1 MQPAVI
7 QTQGLCRD
15 FSVGSQVV
23 HALRDVD
30 LLIHRGE
37 FIAIMGPSGS
47 GKSTCM
53 HVLGC
58 LDTPTAGKYLLDGEV
73 VSEFE
78 PDDLAR
84 IRRNKIGFVF
94 QSFNLMANASAQAN
108 VELPLLY
115 SGDPRAV
122 RSEKARHA
130 LGRVGLSDRMH
141 HRPTQLS
148 GGQMQR
154 VAIARAVVNEPDIV
168 LADEPTGALDTATGL
183 EILDLLKELNGQGM
197 TVIVVT
203 HEMEVA
209 GYAERVLKFRDGRL
223 LAENQVVDKVSR
235 ASARVLRNGS
245 RKQFGAWAKMF
256 CSCATGPACPGA
268 CAGVPIARCP

>member
-1 MQPAVI
+1 MLEENKRPPLRLGVGGPVGAGKTSLVKALCLEMRQKFNLAVI
-7 QTQGLCRD
+7 TNDIYTREAAE
-15 FSVGSQVV
+15 F
-23 HALRDVD
+23 
-30 LLIHRGE
+30 LLN
-37 FIAIMGPSGS
+37 
-47 GKSTCM
+47 
-53 HVLGC
+53 L
-58 LDTPTAGKYLLDGEV
+58 LLDEGAE
-73 VSEFE
+73 
-78 PDDLAR
+78 R
-84 IRRNKIGFVF
+84 G
-94 QSFNLMANASAQAN
+94 NASAQAN

-122 RSEKARHA
+122 RSEKARNA
-130 LGRVGLSDRMH
+130 LGRVGLSDRVH

-209 GYAERVLKFRDGRL
+209 GYAQRVQKFRDGRL
-223 LAENQVVDKVSR
+223 
-235 ASARVLRNGS
+235 
-245 RKQFGAWAKMF
+245 
-256 CSCATGPACPGA
+256 
-268 CAGVPIARCP
+268 

>member
-73 VSEFE
+73 VSDFE
-78 PDDLAR
+78 PDALAR

-94 QSFNLMANASAQAN
+94 QSFNLLANASAQAN

-122 RSEKARHA
+122 RSEKARDA
-130 LGRVGLSDRMH
+130 LGRVGLSDRVH

-209 GYAERVLKFRDGRL
+209 GYAQRVLKFRDGRL
-223 LAENQVVDKVSR
+223 LAENQVVDEVSSPLATQADTR
-235 ASARVLRNGS
+235 AS
-245 RKQFGAWAKMF
+245 M
-256 CSCATGPACPGA
+256 P
-268 CAGVPIARCP
+268 

>member
-1 MQPAVI
+1 MDPAMQPVVI

-15 FSVGSQVV
+15 FSVGAHVV

-30 LLIHRGE
+30 LRIHRGE

-58 LDTPTAGKYLLDGEV
+58 LDTPTAGKYLLDGEA
-73 VSEFE
+73 VSEFQ

-94 QSFNLMANASAQAN
+94 QSFNLMADANAQAN

-115 SGDPRAV
+115 RGDPRAV
-122 RSEKARHA
+122 RSEKAKSA

-154 VAIARAVVNEPDIV
+154 VAIARAIVNQPDIV
-168 LADEPTGALDTATGL
+168 LADEPTGALDSVTGR

-203 HEMEVA
+203 HETEVA

-223 LAENQVVDKVSR
+223 LGENQVVEKVSSPSTPTADTR
-235 ASARVLRNGS
+235 AST
-245 RKQFGAWAKMF
+245 Q
-256 CSCATGPACPGA
+256 
-268 CAGVPIARCP
+268 

>member
-94 QSFNLMANASAQAN
+94 QSFNLMANASAQVN

-122 RSEKARHA
+122 RSEKARNA
-130 LGRVGLSDRMH
+130 LGRVGLSDRVH

-209 GYAERVLKFRDGRL
+209 GYAQRVLKFRDGRL
-223 LAENQVVDKVSR
+223 LAENQVLDEVSSPL
-235 ASARVLRNGS
+235 ATPADTRVS
-245 RKQFGAWAKMF
+245 M
-256 CSCATGPACPGA
+256 P
-268 CAGVPIARCP
+268 

>member
-37 FIAIMGPSGS
+37 FIAIMGPAGS

-73 VSEFE
+73 VSEFQ

-94 QSFNLMANASAQAN
+94 QWFNLMANASAQAN

-122 RSEKARHA
+122 RSEKARNA
-130 LGRVGLSDRMH
+130 RGRVGLSDRMN

-154 VAIARAVVNEPDIV
+154 VAIARAVVNEPYIV
-168 LADEPTGALDTATGL
+168 LADEPTGALDSATGL

-223 LAENQVVDKVSR
+223 LAENQVVDKDSSPLTAPADTR
-235 ASARVLRNGS
+235 AS
-245 RKQFGAWAKMF
+245 
-256 CSCATGPACPGA
+256 TP
-268 CAGVPIARCP
+268 

>member
-1 MQPAVI
+1 MAVESGPDIRISVHNLWKLFGKDDNALLQEVGVKTASKAEI
-7 QTQGLCRD
+7 QEKTGHGVAIKDVSLEVA
-15 FSVGSQVV
+15 VGSVFV
-23 HALRDVD
+23 
-30 LLIHRGE
+30 
-37 FIAIMGPSGS
+37 FMGLSGS

-73 VSEFE
+73 VSEFQT
-78 PDDLAR
+78 DDLAR
-84 IRRNKIGFVF
+84 IRRTKIGFVF
-94 QSFNLMANASAQAN
+94 QSFNLMAGASAQAN

-122 RSEKARHA
+122 RSEKAKNA
-130 LGRVGLSDRMH
+130 LARVGLSDRIH

-154 VAIARAVVNEPDIV
+154 VAIARAIVNQPDIV
-168 LADEPTGALDTATGL
+168 LADEPTGALDTETGR
-183 EILDLLKELNGQGM
+183 EIMDLLTELNGQGM

-223 LAENQVVDKVSR
+223 LAENQAVET
-235 ASARVLRNGS
+235 VLS
-245 RKQFGAWAKMF
+245 FD
-256 CSCATGPACPGA
+256 
-268 CAGVPIARCP
+268 

>member
-1 MQPAVI
+1 MQSVVI

-15 FSVGSQVV
+15 FSVVVQVV
-23 HALRDVD
+23 HASRDVD
-30 LLIHRGE
+30 LVIHRGE

-58 LDTPTAGKYLLDGEV
+58 LDTPTAGNYLLDGEV
-73 VSEFE
+73 VSEFQT
-78 PDDLAR
+78 DDLAH
-84 IRRNKIGFVF
+84 IRRTKIGFVF
-94 QSFNLMANASAQAN
+94 QSFNLMAGASAQAN

-122 RSEKARHA
+122 RSEKAKNA
-130 LGRVGLSDRMH
+130 LARVGLSDRIH
-141 HRPTQLS
+141 HKPTQLS

-154 VAIARAVVNEPDIV
+154 VAIARAIVNQPDIV
-168 LADEPTGALDTATGL
+168 LADEPTGALDTETGR
-183 EILDLLKELNGQGM
+183 EIMDLLTELNGQGM

-223 LAENQVVDKVSR
+223 LAENQAVET
-235 ASARVLRNGS
+235 VLS
-245 RKQFGAWAKMF
+245 FD
-256 CSCATGPACPGA
+256 
-268 CAGVPIARCP
+268 

>member
-30 LLIHRGE
+30 LVIHRGE

-94 QSFNLMANASAQAN
+94 QSFNLLANASAQAN

-115 SGDPRAV
+115 SGEPRAV
-122 RSEKARHA
+122 RSEKARNA
-130 LGRVGLSDRMH
+130 LGRVGLSDRVH

-209 GYAERVLKFRDGRL
+209 GYAQRVLKFRDGRL
-223 LAENQVVDKVSR
+223 LAENQVVDEVSSPLATPADTR
-235 ASARVLRNGS
+235 AS
-245 RKQFGAWAKMF
+245 M
-256 CSCATGPACPGA
+256 P
-268 CAGVPIARCP
+268 

>member
-1 MQPAVI
+1 MQPVVI

-15 FSVGSQVV
+15 FSVGAQVV

-30 LLIHRGE
+30 LVIHRGE

-73 VSEFE
+73 VSEFQT
-78 PDDLAR
+78 DDLAR
-84 IRRNKIGFVF
+84 IRRTKIGFVF
-94 QSFNLMANASAQAN
+94 QSFNLMAGASAQAN

-122 RSEKARHA
+122 RSEKAKNA
-130 LGRVGLSDRMH
+130 LARVGLSDRIH
-141 HRPTQLS
+141 HKPTQLS

-154 VAIARAVVNEPDIV
+154 VAIARAIVNQPDIV
-168 LADEPTGALDTATGL
+168 LADEPTGALDTETGR
-183 EILDLLKELNGQGM
+183 EIMDLLTELNGQGM

-223 LAENQVVDKVSR
+223 LAENQAVETVTFPSTTPVDIKKS
-235 ASARVLRNGS
+235 S
-245 RKQFGAWAKMF
+245 
-256 CSCATGPACPGA
+256 P
-268 CAGVPIARCP
+268 

>member
-58 LDTPTAGKYLLDGEV
+58 LDTPTAGKYLLDGEM

-94 QSFNLMANASAQAN
+94 QSFNLMANASAQVN

-122 RSEKARHA
+122 RSEKARNA
-130 LGRVGLSDRMH
+130 LGRVGLSDRVH

-223 LAENQVVDKVSR
+223 LAENQVLDEVSSPL
-235 ASARVLRNGS
+235 ATPADTRVS
-245 RKQFGAWAKMF
+245 M
-256 CSCATGPACPGA
+256 P
-268 CAGVPIARCP
+268 

>member
-1 MQPAVI
+1 MDPAMQPVVI

-15 FSVGSQVV
+15 FSVGAHVV

-30 LLIHRGE
+30 LRIHRGE

-58 LDTPTAGKYLLDGEV
+58 LDTPTAGKYLLDGEA
-73 VSEFE
+73 VSEFQ

-94 QSFNLMANASAQAN
+94 QSFNLMSDASAQAN

-115 SGDPRAV
+115 RGDPRAV
-122 RSEKARHA
+122 RSEKAKSA

-154 VAIARAVVNEPDIV
+154 VAIARAIVNQPDIV
-168 LADEPTGALDTATGL
+168 LADEPTGALDSVTGR

-203 HEMEVA
+203 HETEVA

-223 LAENQVVDKVSR
+223 LGENQVVEKVSSPSTPTADTR
-235 ASARVLRNGS
+235 AST
-245 RKQFGAWAKMF
+245 Q
-256 CSCATGPACPGA
+256 
-268 CAGVPIARCP
+268 

>member
-1 MQPAVI
+1 MQPVVI
-7 QTQGLCRD
+7 QTQGLCRE
-15 FSVGSQVV
+15 FLVGAQVV

-30 LLIHRGE
+30 LRIHRGE

-58 LDTPTAGKYLLDGEV
+58 LDTPTAGQYLLDGEV
-73 VSEFE
+73 VSDFE

-122 RSEKARHA
+122 RSEKAKNA

-154 VAIARAVVNEPDIV
+154 VAIARAIVNQPDIV

-223 LAENQVVDKVSR
+223 LAENQVVDKDSSPLTAPADTR
-235 ASARVLRNGS
+235 AS
-245 RKQFGAWAKMF
+245 
-256 CSCATGPACPGA
+256 TP
-268 CAGVPIARCP
+268 

>member
-1 MQPAVI
+1 MQPVVI

-15 FSVGSQVV
+15 FSVGAQVV

-30 LLIHRGE
+30 LVIHRGE

-73 VSEFE
+73 VSEFQT
-78 PDDLAR
+78 DDLAR
-84 IRRNKIGFVF
+84 IRRTKIGFVF
-94 QSFNLMANASAQAN
+94 QSFNLMAGASAQAN

-115 SGDPRAV
+115 SEDPRAV
-122 RSEKARHA
+122 RTEKAKNA
-130 LGRVGLSDRMH
+130 LARVGLSDRIH
-141 HRPTQLS
+141 HKPTQLS

-154 VAIARAVVNEPDIV
+154 VAIARAIVNQPDIV
-168 LADEPTGALDTATGL
+168 LADEPTGALDTETGR
-183 EILDLLKELNGQGM
+183 EIMDLLTELNGQGM

-223 LAENQVVDKVSR
+223 LAENQAVET
-235 ASARVLRNGS
+235 VLS
-245 RKQFGAWAKMF
+245 FD
-256 CSCATGPACPGA
+256 
-268 CAGVPIARCP
+268 

>member
-7 QTQGLCRD
+7 QTQGFCRD

-94 QSFNLMANASAQAN
+94 QSFNLMANASAQVN

-122 RSEKARHA
+122 RSEKPRNA
-130 LGRVGLSDRMH
+130 LGRVGLSDRVH

-154 VAIARAVVNEPDIV
+154 VAIARAIVNQPDIV

-223 LAENQVVDKVSR
+223 LVENQVVDRVSNPLTPPADKR
-235 ASARVLRNGS
+235 AS
-245 RKQFGAWAKMF
+245 
-256 CSCATGPACPGA
+256 TP
-268 CAGVPIARCP
+268 

>member
-1 MQPAVI
+1 MPPAVI

-94 QSFNLMANASAQAN
+94 QSFNLMANASAQVN

-122 RSEKARHA
+122 RSEKARNA
-130 LGRVGLSDRMH
+130 LGRVGLSNRVH

-209 GYAERVLKFRDGRL
+209 GYAQRVLKFRDGRL
-223 LAENQVVDKVSR
+223 LAENQVVDEVSSPLATPADTR
-235 ASARVLRNGS
+235 AS
-245 RKQFGAWAKMF
+245 M
-256 CSCATGPACPGA
+256 P
-268 CAGVPIARCP
+268 

>member
-30 LLIHRGE
+30 LVIHRGE

-84 IRRNKIGFVF
+84 IRRNKIGFIF
-94 QSFNLMANASAQAN
+94 QSFNLLANASAQAN

-122 RSEKARHA
+122 RSEKARNA

-209 GYAERVLKFRDGRL
+209 GYAQRVLKFRDGRL
-223 LAENQVVDKVSR
+223 LAENQVVDEVSSPLATPADTR
-235 ASARVLRNGS
+235 AS
-245 RKQFGAWAKMF
+245 M
-256 CSCATGPACPGA
+256 P
-268 CAGVPIARCP
+268 

>member
-47 GKSTCM
+47 GKST
-53 HVLGC
+53 
-58 LDTPTAGKYLLDGEV
+58 
-73 VSEFE
+73 
-78 PDDLAR
+78 
-84 IRRNKIGFVF
+84 
-94 QSFNLMANASAQAN
+94 
-108 VELPLLY
+108 
-115 SGDPRAV
+115 
-122 RSEKARHA
+122 
-130 LGRVGLSDRMH
+130 
-141 HRPTQLS
+141 
-148 GGQMQR
+148 GQMQR

-223 LAENQVVDKVSR
+223 LAENQAVDKTPLAAPADTR
-235 ASARVLRNGS
+235 AS
-245 RKQFGAWAKMF
+245 
-256 CSCATGPACPGA
+256 TP
-268 CAGVPIARCP
+268 

>member
-1 MQPAVI
+1 MQLAVI

-23 HALRDVD
+23 HALRDVN

-94 QSFNLMANASAQAN
+94 QSFNLLANASAQAN

-122 RSEKARHA
+122 RSEKARDA
-130 LGRVGLSDRMH
+130 LGRVGLSDRVH

-209 GYAERVLKFRDGRL
+209 GYAQRVLKFRDGRL
-223 LAENQVVDKVSR
+223 LAENQVVDEVSSPLATPADTR
-235 ASARVLRNGS
+235 AS
-245 RKQFGAWAKMF
+245 M
-256 CSCATGPACPGA
+256 P
-268 CAGVPIARCP
+268 

>member
-1 MQPAVI
+1 MQPVVI

-15 FSVGSQVV
+15 FSVGAQVV

-30 LLIHRGE
+30 LRIHRGE

-73 VSEFE
+73 VSDFK

-122 RSEKARHA
+122 RSEKARNA

-154 VAIARAVVNEPDIV
+154 VAIARAV
-168 LADEPTGALDTATGL
+168 
-183 EILDLLKELNGQGM
+183 EIGR
-197 TVIVVT
+197 
-203 HEMEVA
+203 A
-209 GYAERVLKFRDGRL
+209 SCRERV
-223 LAENQVVDKVSR
+223 
-235 ASARVLRNGS
+235 
-245 RKQFGAWAKMF
+245 
-256 CSCATGPACPGA
+256 
-268 CAGVPIARCP
+268 

>member
-1 MQPAVI
+1 MPILEAHNISKTYYKTEETIPVLNKLNI
-7 QTQGLCRD
+7 
-15 FSVGSQVV
+15 VV
-23 HALRDVD
+23 EKGEILV
-30 LLIHRGE
+30 LI
-37 FIAIMGPSGS
+37 GPSGS

-58 LDTPTAGKYLLDGEV
+58 LDTPTAGKYLLDGEA
-73 VSEFE
+73 VSEFQ

-94 QSFNLMANASAQAN
+94 QSFNLMADASAQAN

-115 SGDPRAV
+115 RGDPRAV
-122 RSEKARHA
+122 RSEKAKSA

-154 VAIARAVVNEPDIV
+154 VAIARAIVNQPDIV
-168 LADEPTGALDTATGL
+168 LADEPTGALDSVTGR

-203 HEMEVA
+203 HETEVA

-223 LAENQVVDKVSR
+223 LGENQVVEKVSSPSTPTADTR
-235 ASARVLRNGS
+235 AST
-245 RKQFGAWAKMF
+245 Q
-256 CSCATGPACPGA
+256 
-268 CAGVPIARCP
+268 

>member
-1 MQPAVI
+1 MQPVVI

-15 FSVGSQVV
+15 FSVGAHVV

-30 LLIHRGE
+30 LRIHRGE

-58 LDTPTAGKYLLDGEV
+58 LDTPTAGKYLLDGEA
-73 VSEFE
+73 VSEFQ

-94 QSFNLMANASAQAN
+94 QSFNLMADASAQVN

-115 SGDPRAV
+115 RGDPRAV
-122 RSEKARHA
+122 RSEKAKSA

-154 VAIARAVVNEPDIV
+154 VAIARAIVNQPDIV
-168 LADEPTGALDTATGL
+168 LADEPTGALDSVTGR

-203 HEMEVA
+203 HETEVA

-223 LAENQVVDKVSR
+223 LGENQVVEKVSSPSTPTADTR
-235 ASARVLRNGS
+235 AST
-245 RKQFGAWAKMF
+245 Q
-256 CSCATGPACPGA
+256 
-268 CAGVPIARCP
+268 

>member
-78 PDDLAR
+78 PDDLA
-84 IRRNKIGFVF
+84 
-94 QSFNLMANASAQAN
+94 
-108 VELPLLY
+108 
-115 SGDPRAV
+115 
-122 RSEKARHA
+122 
-130 LGRVGLSDRMH
+130 LSLIH
-141 HRPTQLS
+141 
-148 GGQMQR
+148 
-154 VAIARAVVNEPDIV
+154 I
-168 LADEPTGALDTATGL
+168 
-183 EILDLLKELNGQGM
+183 
-197 TVIVVT
+197 
-203 HEMEVA
+203 
-209 GYAERVLKFRDGRL
+209 
-223 LAENQVVDKVSR
+223 
-235 ASARVLRNGS
+235 
-245 RKQFGAWAKMF
+245 
-256 CSCATGPACPGA
+256 
-268 CAGVPIARCP
+268 

>member
-1 MQPAVI
+1 MQPVVI

-15 FSVGSQVV
+15 FSVGAQVV

-30 LLIHRGE
+30 LVIHRGE

-73 VSEFE
+73 VSEFQT
-78 PDDLAR
+78 DDLAR
-84 IRRNKIGFVF
+84 IRRTKIGFVF
-94 QSFNLMANASAQAN
+94 QSFNLMAGASAQAN

-115 SGDPRAV
+115 NGDPRAV
-122 RSEKARHA
+122 RSEKAKNA
-130 LGRVGLSDRMH
+130 LARVGLSDRIH
-141 HRPTQLS
+141 HKPTQLS

-154 VAIARAVVNEPDIV
+154 VAIARAIVNQPDIV
-168 LADEPTGALDTATGL
+168 LADGPTGALDTETGR
-183 EILDLLKELNGQGM
+183 EIMDLLTELKDQGM

-209 GYAERVLKFRDGRL
+209 GYAKRVLKFRDGRL
-223 LAENQVVDKVSR
+223 LTENQAVET
-235 ASARVLRNGS
+235 VLS
-245 RKQFGAWAKMF
+245 FD
-256 CSCATGPACPGA
+256 
-268 CAGVPIARCP
+268 

>member
-7 QTQGLCRD
+7 QAQGLCRD

-122 RSEKARHA
+122 RSEKARDA
-130 LGRVGLSDRMH
+130 LGRVGLSDRVH

-209 GYAERVLKFRDGRL
+209 GYAQRVLKFRDGRL
-223 LAENQVVDKVSR
+223 LAENRVVDEVSSPLATPADTR
-235 ASARVLRNGS
+235 AS
-245 RKQFGAWAKMF
+245 M
-256 CSCATGPACPGA
+256 P
-268 CAGVPIARCP
+268 

>member
-122 RSEKARHA
+122 RSEKARNA

-154 VAIARAVVNEPDIV
+154 VAIARALFNHPKVL
-168 LADEPTGALDTATGL
+168 LADEPTGDLDRESATA
-183 EILDLLKELNGQGM
+183 ILDLLQRLSGEYEK
-197 TVIVVT
+197 TIVMVT
-203 HEMEVA
+203 HDPRAA
-209 GYAERVLKFRDGRL
+209 GFADRKLYLEKGRL
-223 LAENQVVDKVSR
+223 AQEEETGKEAV
-235 ASARVLRNGS
+235 AS
-245 RKQFGAWAKMF
+245 
-256 CSCATGPACPGA
+256 
-268 CAGVPIARCP
+268 

>member
-94 QSFNLMANASAQAN
+94 QSFNLLANASAQTN

-122 RSEKARHA
+122 RSEKARNA
-130 LGRVGLSDRMH
+130 LGRVGLSDRVH

-209 GYAERVLKFRDGRL
+209 GYAQRVLKFRDGRL
-223 LAENQVVDKVSR
+223 LAENQVVDEVSSPLATPADTR
-235 ASARVLRNGS
+235 AS
-245 RKQFGAWAKMF
+245 M
-256 CSCATGPACPGA
+256 P
-268 CAGVPIARCP
+268 

>member
-58 LDTPTAGKYLLDGEV
+58 LDTPTAGKYLLDGEI

-94 QSFNLMANASAQAN
+94 QSFNLMANASAQVN

-122 RSEKARHA
+122 RSEKARNA
-130 LGRVGLSDRMH
+130 LGRVGLSDRVH

-209 GYAERVLKFRDGRL
+209 GYAQRVLKFRDGRL
-223 LAENQVVDKVSR
+223 LAENQVLDEVSSPL
-235 ASARVLRNGS
+235 ATPADTRVS
-245 RKQFGAWAKMF
+245 M
-256 CSCATGPACPGA
+256 P
-268 CAGVPIARCP
+268 

>member
-122 RSEKARHA
+122 RSEKARNA

-203 HEMEVA
+203 HEMEA
-209 GYAERVLKFRDGRL
+209 
-223 LAENQVVDKVSR
+223 VSYTHLTLPTK
-235 ASARVLRNGS
+235 A
-245 RKQFGAWAKMF
+245 
-256 CSCATGPACPGA
+256 
-268 CAGVPIARCP
+268 